1 MYYALKCKEYQS
13 LFLDKQAF
21 EKVKTQYPHANCK
34 TFSSAKEGLDWIHDK
49 NENIPSIQKQTK
61 KKTSLNYE
69 ALSLQQKETIE
80 GTCRLFH
87 KGKNVITIYGAAGTG
102 KTTIVKFIMKKL
114 KISNKQLLFTTFTGR
129 ASLMLRKKGIDAK
142 TIHSTFYTCF
152 KNKNGKFR
160 FRLKD
165 ELHGSFKLIVIDEIS
180 MVGKRLFDDILS
192 FDIPVLCLGDPYQLQ
207 PVMDDRVDLKP
218 DFLLTD
224 IFRQGKASNIISF
237 ATQIRETGSWKGNY
251 HELDLLCMPAR
262 RASVQDYL
270 QADQVLCG
278 TNKMR
283 KKINAGMRKHL
294 GFTHPIPEKG
304 DKLISLDNHWDVL
317 DEDLQEFA
325 LVNGMIFTVDEIY
338 KIHLDKNVFYN
349 QYMDV
354 RLKADGFDEIYFQT
368 RINLCPFLEINTEM
382 EEEVDGLRDFLAT
395 AHHFDFGYAI
405 TIHKAQGSEWD
416 HVLVYGNFWGKE
428 KKEMAY
434 TAATRASKKLVWL
447 QTND

>member
-224 IFRQGKASNIISF
+224 IFRQGKDSNIISF

-405 TIHKAQGSEWD
+405 TIHKAQGSEWY
-416 HVLVYGNFWGKE
+416 HVLVYVNFWGKE